1 MKGVP
6 TKTELRKPKYKLM
19 NDNLIEGV
27 IIMIVIM
34 KMMRVIK
41 MVKATTMV
49 TTMLMIVKKQK
60 TIRTVANLG

>member
-49 TTMLMIVKKQK
+49 TTMLMIVKKK